1 MVYTS
6 QTASYD
12 ESTTSVHNG
21 EKRDNP
27 KENSATHKKYN
38 QLKQPIK
45 SKFVASCFC
54 SRRPGYYLT
63 NVYSFN
69 FLITILSLTLFVID
83 VKMADR
89 RISGTF
95 TLILTSFSFKIVTS
109 KTLPTISYLT
119 SLDKYQII
127 NIVYL
132 GTCCVW
138 HSICSS
144 LDIEEVLKIKLDKI
158 IMALLATFFILIQIV
173 FMVTLLKSYRKI
185 KKLEKKEAEFE
196 QMIENYPFLE
206 EYDE

>member
-12 ESTTSVHNG
+12 ESCTSVNNG
-21 EKRDNP
+21 EKRENMDNI
-27 KENSATHKKYN
+27 SAKKFT
-38 QLKQPIK
+38 QLRPPIK

-132 GTCCVW
+132 GSCCVW
-138 HSICSS
+138 HSICSAM
-144 LDIEEVLKIKLDKI
+144 DIDTQLKLRIDKI
-158 IMALLATFFILIQIV
+158 MMFLLATFFFLIQIV
-173 FMVTLLKSYRKI
+173 FMVTLLKSYKKI
-185 KKLEKKEAEFE
+185 KKLEKREIEFE
-196 QMIENYPFLE
+196 EMIANYAYLE